1 MFKKILAPIDGSEAA
16 WNALEAARQLAEK
29 FSGELVVLTV
39 AVPYNSVSL
48 LQVAL
53 DQSIMK
59 KNDEEMEKAGKA
71 FLDEA
76 KNRLADFKGKVS
88 YVEETGD
95 AAEVIL
101 EEVEDCKADSI
112 VIGSR
117 GLSGIE
123 EFLLGSV
130 SSKVS
135 QFAKVPVFVI
145 K

>member
-16 WNALEAARQLAEK
+16 WDALAAARNLAEK

-59 KNDEEMEKAGKA
+59 KNDEEMEKAGQA
-71 FLDEA
+71 YLEEA
-76 KNRLADFKGKVS
+76 KKRLEGFQGAVS
-88 YVEETGD
+88 YVEDSGN
-95 AAEVIL
+95 AAEIIL
-101 EEVEDCKADSI
+101 EQAEECKVDSI